1 MKLTNPASREYQI
14 MNINLKTYNK
24 ILKRSIYASK
34 KTESQVDMK
43 EAKRMTL
50 FNIMIN
56 VSRNGIKAIM
66 KNDPIK
72 YLQKTRRTCGLQ
84 NPLPSLTK
92 PMRQLKSACTT
103 GPKQHFLESTFNKYK
118 SDIRN
123 TWKTIN
129 RIMSRNKKGN
139 CYPSSISIDGIEI
152 TNQTDMANTFNTFFY
167 QGRRKT
173 S

>member
-24 ILKRSIYASK
+24 ILKRSIYA
-34 KTESQVDMK
+34 
-43 EAKRMTL
+43 A
-50 FNIMIN
+50 
-56 VSRNGIKAIM
+56 
-66 KNDPIK
+66 
-72 YLQKTRRTCGLQ
+72 
-84 NPLPSLTK
+84 
-92 PMRQLKSACTT
+92 
-103 GPKQHFLESTFNKYK
+103 KQHFLESTFNKYK

-129 RIMSRNKKGN
+129 KLMSRNKKAN
-139 CYPSSISIDGIEI
+139 CYPSSINIDGIEI

-167 QGRRKT
+167 QHRRKT